1 MALTF
6 YTPSDVQVIPLA
18 IQHFDDSVLVASC
31 AFLLEL
37 CGLSAS
43 TLRMDIAALRRISS
57 FYKSAENNQYRQQSP
72 RSPAFLQPPV
82 EVDVTESI
90 ARALA
95 DDYLHKYSSSVMQ
108 KGDRKNSILNQPS
121 RALLLVLQHLEKASL
136 PLASNGMTC
145 GSWLSSGNGD
155 GADLRSQQ
163 KATSQ
168 HWQLVT
174 AFCQTHNIPLSTKY
188 LAVLARDNDWV
199 HYLFCFLI
207 HYLLNNVFL
216 VAKSK
221 VIYVCNPDTGWLF
234 VRSSS
239 REISF

>member
-1 MALTF
+1 M
-6 YTPSDVQVIPLA
+6 
-18 IQHFDDSVLVASC
+18 ASC

-37 CGLSAS
+37 CGVSAS
-43 TLRMDIAALRRISS
+43 TLRMDVAALRRISS
-57 FYKSAENNQYRQQSP
+57 FYKSAENNQYRQFSP
-72 RSPAFLQPPV
+72 RGSAFLQPPV

-95 DDYLHKYSSSVMQ
+95 DDYLHKYSSSLMQ
-108 KGDRKNSILNQPS
+108 KSHRSNSISNQPS

-136 PLASNGMTC
+136 PFPTNGMTC

-174 AFCQTHNIPLSTKY
+174 AFCQMHSIPLSTKY

-199 HYLFCFLI
+199 NYLMSMFL
-207 HYLLNNVFL
+207 YLT
-216 VAKSK
+216 
-221 VIYVCNPDTGWLF
+221 C
-234 VRSSS
+234 
-239 REISF
+239 